1 MLSNIDRLE
10 GLVEDPIKYKF
21 RMGNIKARMRMI
33 YLYNLAARTGG
44 IVISNDNLTEFNLG
58 FWTICGD
65 VGDFAPIIGL
75 WKTEVYQLAE
85 YMVTYLDEY
94 KSANLLSCITA
105 NATDGLGISSTDL
118 DQILPDWRD
127 RHQSTKG
134 GYEEVD
140 DIFKKYFKQNLSEDE
155 LIELENNPVIKRY
168 NSTNFKRNNPYKIK
182 LKR

>member
-1 MLSNIDRLE
+1 
-10 GLVEDPIKYKF
+10 
-21 RMGNIKARMRMI
+21 
-33 YLYNLAARTGG
+33 
-44 IVISNDNLTEFNLG
+44 
-58 FWTICGD
+58 
-65 VGDFAPIIGL
+65 
-75 WKTEVYQLAE
+75 
-85 YMVTYLDEY
+85 MVTYLDEY
-94 KSANLLSCITA
+94 KSSYLLSCITA

-140 DIFKKYFKQNLSEDE
+140 DTFKRYFKQNLSEDE
-155 LIELENNPVIKRY
+155 LMELENNPVIQRY

>member
-140 DIFKKYFKQNLSEDE
+140 DIFKKYFKQNLS
-155 LIELENNPVIKRY
+155 IKVKNN
-168 NSTNFKRNNPYKIK
+168 
-182 LKR
+182 LKTWGYE